1 MGGVTISVEK
11 PPVDFIFSVTTTNTP
26 HTFSLPTVVGG
37 NYDYVVDWGDDSSD
51 HITTYNDPN
60 RIHSYATPATYDIT
74 ISGTFTG
81 LRFGGSGALN
91 GALVTDIKQWG
102 IFNPGNNIGVFR
114 YCTNLTNLTAS
125 DILDLTGVTTLEQ
138 FFYGNT
144 NLATIP
150 NINSWDVS
158 GIEVMEYVLSGTSF
172 NQDISNW
179 DVSSVTNMY
188 HAVSGSLFDQ
198 DISGWNVSN
207 VINFGYMFYDTPFD
221 QDIGGWDVS
230 SGTLFNSMFYDAD
243 SFNQDISGWITSS
256 ATNFQSMFYL
266 NNGGFDQNI
275 GGWDIANVTAMN
287 NMFGA
292 RSISTVNYDAL
303 LIGWE
308 GQAVKD
314 NVTFD
319 GGTSKYTGG
328 GAVATARQAL
338 IDDHSWVIT
347 DGGIA

>member
-1 MGGVTISVEK
+1 MAHIVFSIEK
-11 PPVDFIFSVTTTNTP
+11 PPVDFILSVTTTSTP
-26 HTFSLPTVVGG
+26 HAFSLPTVSTGS
-37 NYDYVVDWGDDSSD
+37 YDYHVDWGDGQSND
-51 HITTYNDPN
+51 ITTYNDSN
-60 RIHSYATPATYDIT
+60 RTHWYATPATYDIT
-74 ISGTFTG
+74 ISGT
-81 LRFGGSGALN
+81 LN
-91 GALVTDIKQWG
+91 GWKFGTITSNSILITDIKQWG

-114 YCTNLTNLTAS
+114 GCSNLTNLTAT
-125 DILDLTGVTTLEQ
+125 DTLDLTGVTTFEQ
-138 FFYGNT
+138 FFYLCS
-144 NLATIP
+144 NLVTIP

-158 GIEVMEYVLSGTSF
+158 GIEVMEYAFGVTSF
-172 NQDISNW
+172 DDNLSSW
-179 DVSSVTNMY
+179 DVSNVTNMY
-188 HAVSGSLFDQ
+188 NIFGDSSFNHDISLWDVSGVTNFGYMFYSCPFDQ
-198 DISGWNVSN
+198 DISGWNVS
-207 VINFGYMFYDTPFD
+207 
-221 QDIGGWDVS
+221 
-230 SGTLFNSMFYDAD
+230 SGELFNSMFFQAD

-338 IDDHSWVIT
+338 IDDHSWNIT

>member
-11 PPVDFIFSVTTTNTP
+11 PPLDFIFSVTTTSTP

-114 YCTNLTNLTAS
+114 YCSNLTNLTAS
-125 DILDLTGVTTLEQ
+125 DIIDLTGVTTFEQ
-138 FFYGNT
+138 FFYQCA

-158 GIEVMEYVLSGTSF
+158 GVESMEYAFAATSF
-172 NQDISNW
+172 NSDISNW
-179 DVSSVTNMY
+179 DVSNVTNFSNIFEG
-188 HAVSGSLFDQ
+188 ASQFDQDISRWNVSNVENFSYMFYNTPFNQDISGWDVSSGQLFNSMFFFNNSFDQDIGGWDTTAATNFQSMFFGASAFDQ
-198 DISGWNVSN
+198 DISGWN
-207 VINFGYMFYDTPFD
+207 IE
-221 QDIGGWDVS
+221 
-230 SGTLFNSMFYDAD
+230 
-243 SFNQDISGWITSS
+243 
-256 ATNFQSMFYL
+256 
-266 NNGGFDQNI
+266 
-275 GGWDIANVTAMN
+275 NVTNMA
-287 NMFGA
+287 NMFTSAGL
-292 RSISTVNYDAL
+292 STSNYDAL

-308 GQAVKD
+308 SQNITHAITVDFGS
-314 NVTFD
+314 
-319 GGTSKYTGG
+319 SKYSA
-328 GAVATARQAL
+328 GAAATARQAL
-338 IDDHSWVIT
+338 IDDHSWNIT
-347 DGGIA
+347 DGGPA